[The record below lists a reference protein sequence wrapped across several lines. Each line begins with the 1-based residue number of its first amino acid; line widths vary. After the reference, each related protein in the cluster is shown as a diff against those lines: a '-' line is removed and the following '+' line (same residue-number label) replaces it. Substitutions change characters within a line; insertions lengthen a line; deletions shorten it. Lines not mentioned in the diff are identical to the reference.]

1 METKGPISEKRLQ
14 ANRANAKR
22 STGPRTQRGKAAS
35 RRNALKH
42 GILSQPATLLPGE
55 SESLRSA
62 VGNVT
67 SLLSSQTSRQKQMFE
82 EIVQTWWRLGRLVRL
97 EHESSSR
104 GEAARNMPSKL
115 MHRYESMLVN
125 QWHTRIRESASLS
138 TNKTGESL

>member
-82 EIVQTWWRLGRLVRL
+82 EIVQTWWRLGRLVIL